1 MTIILDK
8 SKGVFTISY
17 TKVSTAY
24 IDIPVDVKKAIN
36 EAYLTGTIHNA
47 LMAFRIF
54 MLTANPGRINAM
66 THEQVQECVN
76 SILSIENTSDSI
88 NT

>member
-1 MTIILDK
+1 MAIILDK
-8 SKGVFTISY
+8 CKGVFTVSY

-24 IDIPVDVKKAIN
+24 IDVPIEVKKAIN
-36 EAYLTGTIHNA
+36 EVALTGTIHNA

-54 MLTANPGRINAM
+54 MLTSNPGRIKEM

-76 SILSIENTSDSI
+76 SILNIENVSNSI